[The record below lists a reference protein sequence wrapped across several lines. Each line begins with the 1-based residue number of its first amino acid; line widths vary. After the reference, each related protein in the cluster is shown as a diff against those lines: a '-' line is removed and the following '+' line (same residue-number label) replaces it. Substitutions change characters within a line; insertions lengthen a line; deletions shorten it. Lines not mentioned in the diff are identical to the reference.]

1 MREWVEC
8 DRYFPF
14 EPFVVLTVDRAI
26 GHGGGPLDRQKRD
39 SQVYRKAGTW
49 PLISEKP
56 ESSQPTRWSLRNCGK
71 GMEFFWNSQLNLS
84 FLKTLNH
91 FQTILRLVLSLSNLH
106 LFHSNAT
113 ETRATFWSEVHFK
126 PITNLELSNALAHDA
141 KLVLSFI
148 T

>member
-1 MREWVEC
+1 MRSV
-8 DRYFPF
+8 FSF
-14 EPFVVLTVDRAI
+14 EPFLVLTVDRAI

-39 SQVYRKAGTW
+39 SHEK
-49 PLISEKP
+49 PEKP
-56 ESSQPTRWSLRNCGK
+56 ESSQPTRRSLRNCGK

-91 FQTILRLVLSLSNLH
+91 LPTILRLVLSLRNLH

>member
-1 MREWVEC
+1 MEC

-14 EPFVVLTVDRAI
+14 EPFLVLTVDRAI

-39 SQVYRKAGTW
+39 SHEK
-49 PLISEKP
+49 PEKP
-56 ESSQPTRWSLRNCGK
+56 ESSQPTRRSLRNCGK

-91 FQTILRLVLSLSNLH
+91 LPTILRLVLSLRNLH